1 MRKLL
6 NRLFGSDGKYKGK
19 EYCETCSGSP
29 NAWFMRLEGDS
40 VRFYEKS
47 HNDFQFHE
55 LSKSELEEN
64 DFEFYFYQE
73 RNDLVKSSMEEPKS
87 SKHEKVKILFG
98 EGEIR
103 ILAEGRNIVFR
114 KCLL

>member
-29 NAWFMRLEGDS
+29 NTWFMRLEGDS
-40 VRFYEKS
+40 VMFYEKS
-47 HNDFQFHE
+47 HNDFQLHE
-55 LSKSELEEN
+55 LSKSELEAN
-64 DFEFYFYQE
+64 DFEFYFYQ
-73 RNDLVKSSMEEPKS
+73 DSYDFVKSSMEKPKS
-87 SKHEKVKILFG
+87 TRHEKVKILFG
-98 EGEIR
+98 EREIR
-103 ILAEGRNIVFR
+103 ILASNRNIVFR